1 MDYLPIEEVYTPKY
15 CSQLEAA
22 YGKGMLSEGGE
33 TGIEY
38 MFDGISLNGKVALD
52 LGFGLGGIPFY
63 LAEKYAMQITG
74 LEVNPWAVE
83 ESTRRIPEHLKNK
96 LHFDLI
102 TQNSNWAIPDKSMD
116 IIYSRGA
123 FSHVEF
129 KDEVFREFYRIL
141 KHDGL
146 ILIYDCVS
154 REDKKWGK
162 DIARLVELEHL
173 PMYPESESGYL
184 ETMKKN
190 GFALHSFRDDTLVSI
205 KFNREIIQR
214 LQDPL
219 LRLVHL
225 NHFTESELQDAI
237 EGYESIV
244 SALKSGELRIVRFL
258 AYKN

>member
-33 TGIEY
+33 AGIEY
-38 MFDGISLNGKVALD
+38 MFDAVPLEGKVALD

-83 ESTRRIPEHLKNK
+83 ETTRRIPEHLKSK
-96 LHFDLI
+96 LHFQLI
-102 TQNSNWAIPDKSMD
+102 SQNSNWAIPDRSMD

-123 FSHVEF
+123 LSHVEF

-141 KHDGL
+141 KSDGL
-146 ILIYDCVS
+146 VLICDCLS

-173 PMYPESESGYL
+173 PMYPESESGYI

-190 GFALHSFRDDTLVSI
+190 GFALHSFRDDTLICI
-205 KFNREIIQR
+205 KFNREVISR
-214 LQDPL
+214 LRDPM
-219 LRLVHL
+219 LRSIHL
-225 NHFTESELQDAI
+225 NYFTESELQDAI
-237 EGYESIV
+237 EGYASIV
-244 SALKSGELRIVRFL
+244 SALESGELRIVRFL
-258 AYKN
+258 AQKS